1 MLWPCPF
8 DPNAFIRPVGQI
20 FRFLRLSLRFRIP
33 EADFMHPKNRMHA
46 IKCFWPALF
55 AVSAAFLAIGGS
67 SLLRSIASIL
77 RIFPKNSGN
86 QKFEYDPNDQPMQ

>member
-20 FRFLRLSLRFRIP
+20 FRLLRLSLQSRIS
-33 EADFMHPKNRMHA
+33 EADFMHLKNRMHA
-46 IKCFWPALF
+46 IKCFWLALF

-67 SLLRSIASIL
+67 SLLWRIASIM
-77 RIFPKNSGN
+77 RIFPKNLRD
-86 QKFEYDPNDQPMQ
+86 QKFE